1 MNLNLRPVVSP
12 SVLDSKPTLRFQIL
26 SVEVFDHP
34 LHTFDSTNTRGLVS
48 DAFYSVGDDE
58 ETGCDRAAHPCHVCV
73 FGVSSTGASV
83 MTRVRGFM
91 PHFFIE
97 VTPTITVQL
106 IKCFVQELRQR
117 YSLSP
122 LHIRMETVMRKR
134 VYGWVP
140 DATDASQVRQFKF
153 VRVSFRN
160 TWLLRVAKR
169 IIDDR
174 SLPCLKR
181 VEVMD
186 VSEAKVASSEKFL
199 ASRGLKPS
207 GWAEVSSYRVVSP
220 ETRLTMAQV
229 EVQVAVN
236 GLTPLKRDTIAP
248 LVIASVD
255 IEAHSHDYRSFPEA
269 SNPGDVVSF
278 IGTTFWVYGDS
289 APRTRVMHVLGE
301 CAACPP
307 DAGIQIRSFSTEG
320 EMLMD
325 WRDLI
330 AVHADPDFMV
340 SYNGTGFDYAYLAA
354 RIRSGV
360 TTFGRFTHLGRV
372 LMHGNQ
378 LRVRELTSAA
388 KGQNILSSF
397 PQPGRVQMDLFMY
410 VKDSQKL
417 SSYKLDDVCAAFLKD
432 TGKVVLDFPD
442 WVSGLIP
449 AAGQALVRI
458 LSRVRPDKVP
468 EVETLVARALEQ
480 CPSTGDYTDCHA
492 SLVEAVDVVNA
503 ALSAPGYKP
512 PVPECNMKPF
522 TTRSLSLHGDLFIQ
536 DVPYVDPNR
545 LDMDTNVQPALDASG
560 DNNYRKLFRLYE
572 AGAEQRA
579 AIAVYCQVDCDLV
592 VQLLDRLNVVANTF
606 QMSQVCNTLA
616 DDVSN
621 RGQQI
626 KTFNLISR
634 YALEHGYVMNQRES
648 GWDPEAVY
656 EGATVLEPTPGYYQK
671 PVATL
676 DFASLYPSLM
686 RGYNLCPSSLVLDDE
701 YKNLEGVKYG
711 RYDLGGKTWV
721 FQESTPGL
729 LPDILGSLLD
739 ARKAKKREMKAYE
752 KGSLEH
758 RLCDGA
764 QLALKVSCNSVYG
777 FCGVTNNGMFPCMPV
792 AVATTYNGRESIAL
806 TKAFVEQTYDAT
818 VIYGDT
824 DSVMLTFPGVD
835 TVHDAF
841 TLAEQVGRETTAIF
855 PSTVLLEFE
864 KVYSPYLLLK
874 RKTYAGLKYEDDPD
888 LPPSL
893 DVKGL
898 ATVRRDNCGLVRD
911 VMKKMLNL
919 TMRDNNPLAAYEV
932 VKDAVDRLVADTV
945 PLSDL
950 QITNSLKS
958 DEAYTNDAQPQLA
971 VVRKMRARKAFDI
984 PRPGDRVPFVITED
998 SSLARVSDRAEHPR
1012 YVQDHADT
1020 VKVDTNYYLINQL
1033 QRRLDGIMSLL
1044 PVPSVDRLFETAVAC
1059 VKARGL
1065 DTSSITNL
1073 CTATPAR
1080 KSTDTHLKKVSSKKT
1095 GRVTK
1100 RDADMCTSSLAA
1112 FYPGRA
1118 RARVPAVSPLVRKP
1132 KLTKQQVDAG
1142 SISLLSFFKI

>member
-1 MNLNLRPVVSP
+1 MNLNLRPDISP
-12 SVLDSKPTLRFQIL
+12 SVLSTKPTLRFQIL
-26 SVEVFDHP
+26 SVEVFDTP
-34 LHTFDSTNTRGLVS
+34 INTFDSTNTRGLVS
-48 DAFYSVGDDE
+48 DNFYTMDE
-58 ETGCDRAAHPCHVCV
+58 DTEDSGYKRATHSCHVCV
-73 FGVSSTGASV
+73 FGVTSNGASV
-83 MTRVRGFM
+83 MTHVNGFM

-97 VTPTITVQL
+97 VTPTITLKL
-106 IKCFVQELRQR
+106 IECFVMELRSR
-117 YSLSP
+117 YKLPPSY
-122 LHIRMETVMRKR
+122 IRTETVMRKR

-140 DATDASQVRQFKF
+140 DSDTSKVRQFKF

-160 TWLLRVAKR
+160 TWLMRVAKR

-174 SLPCLKR
+174 SLSCLRR

-199 ASRGLKPS
+199 AFHGLKPS
-207 GWAEVSSYRVVSP
+207 GWATVSSYRVVSP
-220 ETRLTMAQV
+220 ESRFTMAQV
-229 EVQVAVN
+229 EVEVGLR
-236 GLTPLKRDTIAP
+236 GLTPLKRDTISP
-248 LVIASVD
+248 LVIAAVD
-255 IEAHSHDYRSFPEA
+255 IEAHSHDYRSFPDADHPE
-269 SNPGDVVSF
+269 DKVTF
-278 IGTTFWVYGDS
+278 IGTTFWVYGDT

-301 CAACPP
+301 CASCLEQ
-307 DAGIQIRSFSTEG
+307 GIQVRSFTSERD
-320 EMLMD
+320 MLMD

-340 SYNGTGFDYAYLAA
+340 SYNGTGFDYAYLARRA
-354 RIRSGV
+354 G
-360 TTFGRFTHLGRV
+360 TAGRFNHMGRV
-372 LMHGNQ
+372 LMHGNP

-417 SSYKLDDVCAAFLKD
+417 SSYKLDDVCATFLKD
-432 TGKVVLDFPD
+432 TGKVVLDFPG

-449 AAGQALVRI
+449 SAQEAMERI
-458 LSRVRPDKVP
+458 MRRVCPAKVN
-468 EVETLVARALEQ
+468 EVNTLVSRALEQ
-480 CPSTGDYTDCHA
+480 CPTTGDYTACNA
-492 SLVEAVDVVNA
+492 SLIEAVDMVNA
-503 ALSAPGYKP
+503 ALSARDDS
-512 PVPECNMKPF
+512 EF
-522 TTRSLSLHGDLFIQ
+522 A
-536 DVPYVDPNR
+536 R
-545 LDMDTNVQPALDASG
+545 LDMDTYVQPVLDASG
-560 DNNYRKLFRLYE
+560 DNNYRKLFRLYD
-572 AGAEQRA
+572 AGAEERA

-616 DDVSN
+616 DDVCN

-634 YALEHGYVMNQRES
+634 YALEHGYVMNQRET
-648 GWDPEAVY
+648 GWDPEAEY
-656 EGATVLEPTPGYYQK
+656 EGATVLEPIPGYYQK

-686 RGYNLCPSSLVLDDE
+686 RGYNLCPSSLVLDDK

-711 RYDLGGKTWV
+711 RYDIGGKTWV

-739 ARKAKKREMKAYE
+739 ARKAKKREMKEYE

-777 FCGVTNNGMFPCMPV
+777 FCGVTTNGMFPCMPV
-792 AVATTYNGRESIAL
+792 AVATTYNGRESIAR
-806 TKAFVEQTYDAT
+806 TKAFVEKTYDAT

-824 DSVMLTFPGVD
+824 DSVMLTFPDID
-835 TVHDAF
+835 TVPDAF
-841 TLAEQVGRETTAIF
+841 TLAERVGRETTAIF

-911 VMKKMLNL
+911 VMKEMLNL

-932 VKDAVDRLVADTV
+932 VKSAVDRLVDDTV
-945 PLSDL
+945 PLSAL

-958 DEAYTNDAQPQLA
+958 DDSYTNDAQPQLT
-971 VVRKMRARKAFDI
+971 VVRKMRARKAFGI
-984 PRPGDRVPFVITED
+984 PRPGDRVPFVITENTK
-998 SSLARVSDRAEHPR
+998 LPRVSDRAEHPR
-1012 YVQDHADT
+1012 YMLDHPGT
-1020 VKVDTNYYLINQL
+1020 VKVDTIYYLTNQL
-1033 QRRLDGIMSLL
+1033 QKRLAGIMSLL
-1044 PVPSVDRLFETAVAC
+1044 PVPSVERLFETAVAR
-1059 VKARGL
+1059 VNARGL
-1065 DTSSITNL
+1065 DTSSISSL
-1073 CTATPAR
+1073 CTSR
-1080 KSTDTHLKKVSSKKT
+1080 KLADTHMKKVSSKKT
-1095 GRVTK
+1095 GRVSK
-1100 RDADMCTSSLAA
+1100 KDADRVTSSLVG
-1112 FYPGRA
+1112 FCRTRKSSGGTGEVTK
-1118 RARVPAVSPLVRKP
+1118 RVR
-1132 KLTKQQVDAG
+1132 LTKDEADKNSV
-1142 SISLLSFFKI
+1142 SLLSFF